1 MFEFAASDLQKCVK
15 DVFVSVSYKDV
26 GLTRKQYIACEN
38 IDFCAALQWTT
49 FNVVEVHK
57 YGFADLDDYRLAN
70 VRCHI
75 YNMIKA
81 GADRKETL
89 ETVFAAY
96 GIKNA
101 SGSLENAL
109 KDVSIDTLFRI
120 GWMFWSIPLGTFE
133 EKIIKKDL
141 VKILYQTRLVYLV
154 LFHAFT
160 IME

>member
-1 MFEFAASDLQKCVK
+1 MFEFVTSDLQKCVK

-49 FNVVEVHK
+49 FNVVEVAEVAEVRK
-57 YGFADLDDYRLAN
+57 YGFADLEDYRLAN

-96 GIKNA
+96 GITNA

-133 EKIIKKDL
+133 EKIIKDA
-141 VKILYQTRLVYLV
+141 T
-154 LFHAFT
+154 
-160 IME
+160 ESS

>member
-1 MFEFAASDLQKCVK
+1 MCVAK
-15 DVFVSVSYKDV
+15 HY
-26 GLTRKQYIACEN
+26 
-38 IDFCAALQWTT
+38 
-49 FNVVEVHK
+49 
-57 YGFADLDDYRLAN
+57 
-70 VRCHI
+70 I

-133 EKIIKKDL
+133 EKIVKDA
-141 VKILYQTRLVYLV
+141 T
-154 LFHAFT
+154 
-160 IME
+160 EPS